1 MEVERV
7 LHMKGGIGE
16 TSYASN
22 SSLQRLVITKVKP
35 ILEESVIGVYYSVT
49 PECLRI
55 ADLGCSSGPNTLLVA
70 SEIMDIIDAA
80 SQCLNNHQAPAF
92 QVFLN
97 DLPGNDFNTIFESLP
112 SFYKRLEKEKGSKFG
127 PCFISGMPGS
137 FYGRLFPRNFLHF
150 IHSSYSLHFLSQP
163 PKGLRTEEGEALNKG
178 NIYIAKTSPPEVFK
192 AYFNQFEKDFTL
204 FLRSRSEE
212 IVPGGGMLLTTMGS
226 IQSDDPRNIWEVV
239 GTTLHDMVLE
249 GLIEKENLD
258 YFDLPYYAPTSKEVE
273 MVIEAEG
280 SFSLHGLKIF
290 EMDWDANLKEE
301 NDNSVIAID
310 EKTRGQFVSNYMRAV
325 AEPILSK
332 QFGEAIIDGFFKRFT
347 DKVIHLMAKEKC
359 QYVNLVISLTRKRV

>member
-1 MEVERV
+1 M
-7 LHMKGGIGE
+7 
-16 TSYASN
+16 
-22 SSLQRLVITKVKP
+22 Q
-35 ILEESVIGVYYSVT
+35 
-49 PECLRI
+49 
-55 ADLGCSSGPNTLLVA
+55 
-70 SEIMDIIDAA
+70 
-80 SQCLNNHQAPAF
+80 
-92 QVFLN
+92 
-97 DLPGNDFNTIFESLP
+97 
-112 SFYKRLEKEKGSKFG
+112 
-127 PCFISGMPGS
+127 
-137 FYGRLFPRNFLHF
+137 
-150 IHSSYSLHFLSQP
+150 
-163 PKGLRTEEGEALNKG
+163 
-178 NIYIAKTSPPEVFK
+178 
-192 AYFNQFEKDFTL
+192 
-204 FLRSRSEE
+204 
-212 IVPGGGMLLTTMGS
+212 
-226 IQSDDPRNIWEVV
+226 
-239 GTTLHDMVLE
+239 